1 MRREWA
7 AVSVLGLLLVLLC
20 GAFGPFDLLPLDS
33 AGAAE
38 SADLVL
44 TMTGSRTPANTGEAV
59 LFIYKVKNAGPSTAA
74 AVELKEELPESA
86 SVTVI
91 RHSGACTPS
100 GHNYICELGSLA
112 SGATREY
119 EVELSDSNPE
129 YMSPA
134 GRVTSTTPDPETQNN
149 VQYVFT
155 NVLAAPEATEADLTL
170 HLTDSKDPV
179 TVGEPF
185 LYTERVDN
193 AGPQAAKHVGVS
205 DFIPAE
211 VEVLDEEG
219 CNYVEGQVYCE
230 LGEIVAGGHAE
241 ATFKVAVPGG
251 PGTVVNEATI
261 NATSNYDPHPA
272 DDGASQ
278 STTVVAGSGGAT
290 ADLNVGI
297 AASKSAVTVG
307 EPFTYTVA
315 VGNAGPDPAEEVE
328 ATVTLPSSLEVK
340 GSDPNCSTVV
350 GSVHC
355 EVGTVAAG
363 TSVAEHFS
371 VVPTVAGPVSVEAK
385 VKANATDPNPA
396 DDTATLTTEVK
407 AAPAPPPSGP
417 PTPPITANLTPQI
430 PKTPLGQYAVIE
442 THVGGPATEARF
454 KVDGNNSFRTPTAT
468 PYVGFS
474 FSSPGT
480 HTISETIF
488 GAGGQVFTSSTIIQV
503 TAGANSKVPFR
514 SIPGFLPDLA
524 IASNNI
530 ELFERAAKEANCAP
544 GTTVIFGVVE
554 AEGCFSRIETAQDI
568 PPSERELVNEYY
580 STSQLVEHLTNNA
593 CSLIR
598 QLQCHS
604 EYLTKGP
611 LDSKPYVSRQ
621 PIKVNGMTIE
631 PVGGDTIV
639 VFPALSRI
647 VSSKARITYD
657 GGVFK
662 NIPVRPTGPLNL
674 DLSTGVQHLNASNAQ
689 LPLFE
694 FDTSQAFKDIGGFP
708 INGKVQLYLKKEG
721 EYRSTELQVNVSL
734 PEDISTAAGADPTA
748 LVQVDA
754 DNKRGT
760 YLNHL
765 NFHIGEAFLGPV
777 RLANLDF
784 TYNDAGEPAQ
794 RCPSKWWKA
803 TAEVFFIP
811 VEEEGGGA
819 GIRMA
824 PEPQR
829 NGVAFCAGSF
839 HSAGAELKFGD
850 PIPPPEIF
858 PGVTLN
864 AIEFDFQVQKPV
876 LFDGGVTIKAA
887 ETVTAVGGFLAAFAT
902 PTAPYTVRPSDAG
915 GTLKG
920 LAGQTYRSP
929 IFAVGG
935 QVFIEPYE
943 DVNLELGSAYL
954 LYNYPDF
961 IAAHGSAH
969 LQTFLFAI
977 NASAGLELDAA
988 TRKFNAL
995 LEGEVC
1001 LAGGIKIAGIGACV
1015 GGEARV
1021 SSRGLSVCFNFGHG
1035 TWTPGVGDV
1044 YGHFPEFFLGFAG
1057 DGCKPSHFWEKNVRS
1072 ADALILASNRQAVG
1086 QWGDHR
1092 AAAHASAA
1100 GPLTFTVAKGETGK
1114 SVELVGSG
1122 GAPAVTVSGPGGTI
1136 TTKPDEMF
1144 REGDLSAL
1152 AASKYERTWL
1162 GLENAKPGVY
1172 KITPAPGSAPIVNL
1186 RETRLEPNAGVKASV
1201 TGSGRKLVLHYDA
1214 GHAHGQKVTFLERG
1228 KGTYNPIKTVS
1239 GGSGT
1244 VAFTPSF
1251 GPGGKRTIAAQVEVD
1266 GIPAPLQTLAHFKA
1280 PPPPKAQRV
1289 GGVRVVRHGA
1299 KLAVSWDPVPYAQAY
1314 GVVVSAGG
1322 GAVRSLRVKPARHAA
1337 TLKSVPTD
1345 AGGTVEVV
1353 AFSPLG
1359 ERGKPGRT
1367 TFKATTKPTSRLLPY
1382 DELGEATPFAKHG
1395 RKGGKGGKGD
1405 KAKKKGS

>member
-1 MRREWA
+1 VLGTNACTRRERA
-7 AVSVLGLLLVLLC
+7 AALVLGLLLALVCVAL
-20 GAFGPFDLLPLDS
+20 GSDLLPLES

-44 TMTGSRTPANTGEAV
+44 TMTGSRSPANTGEAV
-59 LFIYKVKNAGPSTAA
+59 LYLYKVKNEGPSAA
-74 AVELKEELPESA
+74 AEVKLKEELPEA
-86 SVTVI
+86 ATVTVV
-91 RHSGACTPS
+91 RHSGGCTLS
-100 GHNYICELGSLA
+100 GHDYTCEIGSLA
-112 SGATREY
+112 PAATAEY
-119 EVELSDSNPE
+119 EVELSDSNSE
-129 YMSPA
+129 YMIP
-134 GRVTSTTPDPETQNN
+134 GGLVTSSTPDPETGNDSAN
-149 VQYVFT
+149 VFT
-155 NVLAAPEATEADLTL
+155 SVLPAPEATEADLTL

-185 LYTERVDN
+185 LYTVRVDN
-193 AGPQAAKHVGVS
+193 AGPQAAKHVGIS
-205 DFIPAE
+205 DFIPTELE
-211 VEVLDEEG
+211 VVDEEG
-219 CNYVEGQVYCE
+219 CSYVEGQVYCE
-230 LGEIVAGGHAE
+230 LGTIAAGGHAE
-241 ATFKVAVPGG
+241 AQFKVADPVG

-261 NATSNYDPHPA
+261 NATENYDPHPA

-278 STTVVAGSGGAT
+278 STTVIAGSGGGT

-297 AASKSAVTVG
+297 SATKNPVTVG

-315 VGNAGPDPAEEVE
+315 VGNAGPDAAEEAEV
-328 ATVTLPSSLEVK
+328 TVSLPSSLEVK
-340 GSDPNCSTVV
+340 GADHDCAAVV

-355 EVGTVAAG
+355 EIGTLAAETTTAEHFTAVATAAG
-363 TSVAEHFS
+363 T
-371 VVPTVAGPVSVEAK
+371 VSVEAK
-385 VKANATDPNPA
+385 VKSNEGDPNPG
-396 DDTATLTTEVK
+396 DDAASLSTEVK
-407 AAPAPPPSGP
+407 AAPVPSPTGP
-417 PTPPITANLTPQI
+417 PTPPVTANLTPLN
-430 PKTPLGQYAVIE
+430 PKTPLGQYAVVE
-442 THVGGPATEARF
+442 THVSGPTTGALF
-454 KVDGNNSFRTPTAT
+454 KVDGANSFRTAGTS

-474 FSSPGT
+474 FSSPGN
-480 HTISETIF
+480 HTVSETLY
-488 GAGGQVFTSSTIIQV
+488 GAGGQTFTSSTIVRV
-503 TAGANSKVPFR
+503 TAAAGSNVPYR
-514 SIPGFLPDLA
+514 SVAGFLPDLA
-524 IASNNI
+524 VASRNL

-568 PPSERELVNEYY
+568 PPSEKELVNEYY
-580 STSQLVEHLTNNA
+580 STSQLVEHLANNA
-593 CSLIR
+593 CAVARGLK
-598 QLQCHS
+598 CHA
-604 EYLTKGP
+604 EYLSNGP
-611 LDSKPYVSRQ
+611 LDQKPYVSRQ

-647 VSSKARITYD
+647 VSSNARISYD
-657 GGVFK
+657 GGVFG
-662 NIPVRPTGPLNL
+662 NIPVRSGPLNL
-674 DLSTGVQHLNASNAQ
+674 DLSTGVKHLNATDAQ

-694 FDTSQAFKDIGGFP
+694 FDTSKEFNDVGGFP
-708 INGKVQLYLKKEG
+708 INGKVQIYFKKQA
-721 EYRSTELQVNVSL
+721 EYRSTELQLNLSL
-734 PEDISTAAGADPTA
+734 PKDISTAAGADPTA

-765 NFHIGEAFLGPV
+765 NFHVGEAFLGPV

-794 RCPSKWWKA
+794 ECPAKWWKA

-811 VEEEGGGA
+811 VDDGEEGA
-819 GIRMA
+819 GVRMA
-824 PEPQR
+824 PQPER

-839 HSAGAELKFGD
+839 HSAGAELKFGY

-876 LFDGGVTIKAA
+876 LFDGAVTIKAA
-887 ETVTAVGGFLAAFAT
+887 EYVTAVGGFLAAFAT
-902 PTAPYTVRPSDAG
+902 PSAPYTFQPGDAG
-915 GTLKG
+915 GALKP
-920 LAGQTYRSP
+920 LSGQKYESP
-929 IFAVGG
+929 TFAVGG

-943 DVNLELGSAYL
+943 DVNLEMGSAYL
-954 LYNYPDF
+954 LYSYPDF
-961 IAAHGSAH
+961 IVAHGSAN

-977 NASAGLELDAA
+977 NASAGLEMDAR

-1001 LAGGIKIAGIGACV
+1001 LAGGIKIAGVGACV

-1035 TWTPGVGDV
+1035 AWTPGVGDV
-1044 YGHFPEFFLGFAG
+1044 YGHFPEFFLGAAG

-1086 QWGDHR
+1086 EWGNHR

-1100 GPLTFTVAKGETGK
+1100 GPLTVTVAKGETGK

-1122 GAPAVTVSGPGGTI
+1122 GAPAVTISGPGGTI
-1136 TTKPDEMF
+1136 ATKPDEMF
-1144 REGDLSAL
+1144 REGHLSAL
-1152 AASKYERTWL
+1152 AASKYERTWI
-1162 GLENAKPGVY
+1162 GLEDARPGVY
-1172 KITPAPGSAPIVNL
+1172 TITPERGSAPIVNL
-1186 RETRLEPNAGVKASV
+1186 RETRPEPNAGVKASV
-1201 TGSGRKLVLHYDA
+1201 TGSGRRLVLHYDA

-1228 KGTYNPIKTVS
+1228 KGTFHPIKTVS

-1251 GPGGKRTIAAQVEVD
+1251 GPGGKRAIAAQVEVD

-1280 PPPPKAQRV
+1280 PPPPKAQKL
-1289 GGVRVVRHGA
+1289 GGVRVTRHGS
-1299 KLAVSWDPVPYAQAY
+1299 KLAVTWDPVPYAQAY

-1337 TLKSVPTD
+1337 TLKNVPTD
-1345 AGGTVEVV
+1345 AGGTVEVT

-1359 ERGKPGRT
+1359 ERGKPGRAG
-1367 TFKATTKPTSRLLPY
+1367 FKATSKPQTRLLPY
-1382 DELGEATPFAKHG
+1382 KELGEATPFK
-1395 RKGGKGGKGD
+1395 KGGKHG
-1405 KAKKKGS
+1405 KKKGGS

>member
-1 MRREWA
+1 MNARKRQGWA
-7 AVSVLGLLLVLLC
+7 AVSVLGLLLALLC
-20 GAFGPFDLLPLDS
+20 VAFGPLDLLPLES

-59 LFIYKVKNAGPSTAA
+59 LYVYKVKNAGPSTAA

-91 RHSGACTPS
+91 RHSGTCTPS
-100 GHNYICELGSLA
+100 GHDYICELGNLA

-129 YMSPA
+129 YMIPA
-134 GRVTSTTPDPETQNN
+134 GRVTSTTPDPETGNN
-149 VQYVFT
+149 SENVFT
-155 NVLAAPEATEADLTL
+155 SVLTAPEATEADLTL

-185 LYTERVDN
+185 FYTVRVDN
-193 AGPQAAKHVGVS
+193 AGPQAAMQVGVS

-219 CNYVEGQVYCE
+219 CGYVEGQVYCE
-230 LGEIVAGGHAE
+230 LGEIAAGGHAE
-241 ATFKVAVPGG
+241 ATFKVTVPGG

-261 NATSNYDPHPA
+261 NATTNYDPHPA
-272 DDGASQ
+272 DDGATQ
-278 STTVVAGSGGAT
+278 STTVVAGSGGGE

-297 AASKSAVTVG
+297 SASKNSATVG

-315 VGNAGPDPAEEVE
+315 VGNAGPDPAEETEV
-328 ATVTLPSSLEVK
+328 TVSLPASLEVK
-340 GSDPNCSTVV
+340 GADSACSAVV

-355 EVGTVAAG
+355 EIGTLDAG

-371 VVPTVAGPVSVEAK
+371 VVGTTAGTASVEAK
-385 VKANATDPNPA
+385 VKSAATDPNPG
-396 DDTATLTTEVK
+396 DDTATASTEVK
-407 AAPAPPPSGP
+407 AAPVPPPTTGP
-417 PTPPITANLTPQI
+417 ATPPVSGNLTSLK
-430 PKTPLGQYAVIE
+430 PKTTLDQYAVVE
-442 THVGGPATEARF
+442 THATGPVTEALFR
-454 KVDGNNSFRTPTAT
+454 VDGSNAFRTQAAA
-468 PYVGFS
+468 PYVGFT
-474 FSSPGT
+474 FSSPGN
-480 HTISETIF
+480 HTVSETLY
-488 GAGGQVFTSSTIIQV
+488 GAGGQTSTSSTVVNV
-503 TAGANSKVPFR
+503 TPATNTPFR
-514 SIPGFLPDLA
+514 SLPGFLPDLA
-524 IASNNI
+524 ISSHTI
-530 ELFERAAKEANCAP
+530 EIFEQAAKELVCTP
-544 GTTVIFGVVE
+544 ETTIVFGVIE
-554 AEGCFSRIETAQDI
+554 AEGCFSRIESAKDI
-568 PPSERELVNEYY
+568 PASEKELVNEYY

-593 CSLIR
+593 CSVVR
-598 QLQCHS
+598 QLKCHS
-604 EYLTKGP
+604 EYLTNGP
-611 LDSKPYVSRQ
+611 LDQKPYVSRK

-631 PVGGDTIV
+631 PVGGDTLV

-647 VSSKARITYD
+647 VSSNARISYD
-657 GGVFK
+657 GGVFGH
-662 NIPVRPTGPLNL
+662 IPVRSGPLNL
-674 DLSTGVQHLNASNAQ
+674 DLATGVKHLNETDATLQ
-689 LPLFE
+689 LFE
-694 FDTSQAFKDIGGFP
+694 FDTTKEFKDVGGFP
-708 INGKVQLYLKKEG
+708 INGKVQIYFKKQG
-721 EYRSTELQVNVSL
+721 EYRSTELQLNLSL
-734 PEDISTAAGADPTA
+734 PEEISTAAGANPTA

-765 NFHIGEAFLGPV
+765 NFHVGEAFLGPV

-811 VEEEGGGA
+811 VDDGEEGA
-819 GIRMA
+819 GVRMA
-824 PEPQR
+824 PQPER

-839 HSAGAELKFGD
+839 HSAGAELKFGY

-864 AIEFDFQVQKPV
+864 AVNFDFQVQKPV
-876 LFDGGVTIKAA
+876 LFDGSVTIKAA
-887 ETVTAVGGFLAAFAT
+887 EYVTAVGGFLAAFAT
-902 PTAPYTVRPSDAG
+902 PSAPYTFLPGDAG
-915 GTLKG
+915 GALKP
-920 LAGQTYRSP
+920 LSGQTYKAP
-929 IFAVGG
+929 TFAVGG

-943 DVNLELGSAYL
+943 GVNLEMGSAYL
-954 LYNYPDF
+954 LYSYPDF
-961 IAAHGSAH
+961 IVAHGSAN

-977 NASAGLELDAA
+977 NASAGLEMDAR

-1044 YGHFPEFFLGFAG
+1044 YGHFPEFFLGAAG

-1072 ADALILASNRQAVG
+1072 ADALLLASNRRAVD
-1086 QWGDHR
+1086 QWGARR

-1100 GPLTFTVAKGETGK
+1100 GPLTVTVAKGETGK
-1114 SVELVGSG
+1114 SLELVGSG

-1144 REGDLSAL
+1144 REGGLSAL
-1152 AASKYERTWL
+1152 AASKYERTWI
-1162 GLENAKPGVY
+1162 GLEDAKPGVY
-1172 KITPAPGSAPIVNL
+1172 KITPEPGSVPIVNL
-1186 RETRLEPNAGVKASV
+1186 RETRPEPNAEVKASV
-1201 TGSGRKLVLHYDA
+1201 SGSGRKLVLHYDA

-1228 KGTYNPIKTVS
+1228 KATFNPIKTVS

-1251 GPGGKRTIAAQVEVD
+1251 GPAGKRTIVAQVEVD

-1289 GGVRVVRHGA
+1289 GGVRVVRHGS
-1299 KLAVSWDPVPYAQAY
+1299 KLAVAWDPVPYAQAY

-1322 GAVRSLRVKPARHAA
+1322 GAVRSLRVKPAHHTT
-1337 TLKSVPTD
+1337 TLKHIPTT

-1359 ERGKPGRT
+1359 ERGKPAHA
-1367 TFKATTKPTSRLLPY
+1367 TFKATAKPQSRLLPY
-1382 DELGEATPFAKHG
+1382 RELGEATPFKKHG
-1395 RKGGKGGKGD
+1395 GKRKE
-1405 KAKKKGS
+1405 